1 MKEKQTK
8 HNVSSPLSLSEGK
21 GESLEGQQAL
31 ARIDKWLWA
40 ARIFKTRSIAA
51 DAIKN
56 GRVTIGG
63 VNVKPSRMV
72 KAGEMVSVR
81 KPPVTY
87 SFKIL
92 KPIEQRVG
100 AKLLPEVYENVT
112 TADQYELLEMNR
124 ISGFVNRARGTG
136 RPTKKERRALDEFIG
151 PSLEDFDDFDWEE

>member
-1 MKEKQTK
+1 MEQKDKSQK
-8 HNVSSPLSLSEGK
+8 HTTPA
-21 GESLEGQQAL
+21 GESPL

-56 GRVTIGG
+56 GRVTIQG

-72 KAGEMVSVR
+72 KVGEVVSVR

-92 KPIEQRVG
+92 KTIEQRVG
-100 AKLLPEVYENVT
+100 AKLIPGVYETVT
-112 TADQYELLEMNR
+112 PADQYELLEMNR
-124 ISGFVNRARGTG
+124 ISGFVNRQRGTG
-136 RPTKKERRALDEFIG
+136 RPTKKERRALVEFVG
-151 PSLEDFDDFDWEE
+151 PSLEGDFFDDFDWDDEEE